1 MLNFIDG
8 LWSSCGDERI
18 IVFTTNYKERL
29 DPALLRPG
37 RMDMHIEMSY
47 CTPSGFKILASNYLG
62 LKNHCKFREIEE
74 LITELNVTAAE
85 IAQELMISDEADI
98 ALDGLI
104 KFLNKKK
111 QVVQN
116 AVDEKENE
124 IEEIN
129 KQVETK
135 EIKKRKGNSRR
146 GGRARHKIF

>member
-1 MLNFIDG
+1 
-8 LWSSCGDERI
+8 
-18 IVFTTNYKERL
+18 
-29 DPALLRPG
+29 
-37 RMDMHIEMSY
+37 MHIEMSY

-111 QVVQN
+111 EEKIVVQN
-116 AVDEKENE
+116 ALDEKEDE

-146 GGRARHKIF
+146 GGRTRRKIF

>member
-1 MLNFIDG
+1 
-8 LWSSCGDERI
+8 
-18 IVFTTNYKERL
+18 
-29 DPALLRPG
+29 
-37 RMDMHIEMSY
+37 MHIEMSY

-146 GGRARHKIF
+146 GGRTRRKIF